1 MNSINEKDPA
11 RAAQIERI
19 ISEAL
24 DRVQRAWLTQGE
36 SPPLTKLSSASND
49 KNFHSSIF
57 LMVIGF

>member
-36 SPPLTKLSSASND
+36 SPSLSKSSSASID
-49 KNFHSSIF
+49 KNFHSSI
-57 LMVIGF
+57 LLIVTC

>member
-11 RAAQIERI
+11 RAAQIEKI

-36 SPPLTKLSSASND
+36 STPITKFSSASID
-49 KNFHSSIF
+49 SNFRSSIF
-57 LMVIGF
+57 LILSHK